1 MIGVIRLVLP
11 LLLALF
17 SWTCWPAQAF
27 AHSVQTDYRMVAES
41 LEIQSTFSTG
51 EAMEGATVEVY
62 APNDPARPWLQGTT
76 DQDGKFLF
84 QPDRAIAGEW
94 SVKIGAGDHG
104 DELAVPVDEQ
114 GVEID
119 EISDRPYEAPHQVAQ
134 QLAKQMVVAGILL
147 GSSLGTTGLLRRK
160 RQR

>member
-1 MIGVIRLVLP
+1 MIGVTRLVLP
-11 LLLALF
+11 LLFALF

-51 EAMEGATVEVY
+51 EAMEGAMVEVY
-62 APNDPARPWLQGTT
+62 APNDPTHPWLQGTT

-84 QPDRAIAGEW
+84 LPDRTIAGEW
-94 SVKIGAGDHG
+94 SIKIGANDHG
-104 DELAVPVDEQ
+104 DELAVPVNEQ

-119 EISDRPYEAPHQVAQ
+119 EISARPYEAPHPVANQ
-134 QLAKQMVVAGILL
+134 FAKQMVVAGILL
-147 GSSLGTTGLLRRK
+147 GGSLGTTGLLQRR
-160 RQR
+160 RRR